1 MGYLTRVQVTRP
13 VFFFF
18 FFFDLD
24 TGCYKNQGKL
34 IVTTSRVETDVSDFQ
49 KAIWTTGKKKGIEE
63 ECCPNL
69 VININ

>member
-18 FFFDLD
+18 FDLD
-24 TGCYKNQGKL
+24 TGCFKNQGKL
-34 IVTTSRVETDVSDFQ
+34 VVTTSRVETDVSDFQ
-49 KAIWTTGKKKGIEE
+49 KVIWTTGNKRGKKE

-69 VININ
+69 VINTN